1 MARGAFSNHKVRRDR
16 NSSVATRG
24 STVFAMAAEPSS
36 EVTARRP
43 LGLAPGAPELAAG
56 QDARKYTTSN
66 PVVQR
71 LFTRWA
77 TQLRGELEP
86 FAPPGTTLADIGIGE
101 GLAIERVR
109 PAGTIVVG
117 IEYRDDK
124 VRCARDLV
132 EGLRPVVA
140 DAGMLPLRDGAVP
153 LATCIEVLEHL
164 TDPEP
169 AVAELARVTQR
180 ACVVSVP
187 WEPWFRLGN
196 FARGKNFRR
205 LGNDPEHLQ
214 FFTRRRLEALLG
226 RHFVHVRVN
235 TAFPW
240 LVGVATEPR

>member
-1 MARGAFSNHKVRRDR
+1 MGPD
-16 NSSVATRG
+16 SSRAAT
-24 STVFAMAAEPSS
+24 P
-36 EVTARRP
+36 RRP
-43 LGLAPGAPELAAG
+43 LGLAPGAPEQAAG
-56 QDARKYTTSN
+56 QDARKYTTTN

-71 LFTRWA
+71 LFARWA
-77 TQLRGELEP
+77 TRLRGELESL
-86 FAPPGTTLADIGIGE
+86 APHGTTLADIGIGE
-101 GLAIERVR
+101 GLAIERIR
-109 PAGTIVVG
+109 PEGTIVVG
-117 IEYRDDK
+117 IEYREDK

-132 EGLRPVVA
+132 DGLRAVVA
-140 DAGMLPLRDGAVP
+140 DAGMLPLRDGAVH

-196 FARGKNFRR
+196 FARGKNFGR

-214 FFTRRRLEALLG
+214 FFTRGKLEALLG
-226 RHFVHVRVN
+226 RHFTSVQVK

-240 LVGVATEPR
+240 LVAVATEPRRQRT

>member
-1 MARGAFSNHKVRRDR
+1 
-16 NSSVATRG
+16 
-24 STVFAMAAEPSS
+24 MAADPSG
-36 EVTARRP
+36 EVTTRRP

-77 TQLRGELEP
+77 TRLQSELELL
-86 FAPPGTTLADIGIGE
+86 APPGTTLADIGIGE

-109 PAGTIVVG
+109 PDGTTVVG
-117 IEYRDDK
+117 IEYREDK
-124 VRCARDLV
+124 IRCARDLV
-132 EGLRPVVA
+132 SGLLAVVA
-140 DAGMLPLRDGAVP
+140 DAGMLPLHDGAVP
-153 LATCIEVLEHL
+153 LTTCIEVLEHL

-169 AVAELARVTQR
+169 AVAELARVTTH

-187 WEPWFRLGN
+187 WEPWFRAGN
-196 FARGKNFRR
+196 FARGKNFAR

-214 FFTRRRLEALLG
+214 FFTQGRLRTLLD
-226 RHFVHVRVN
+226 RHFAHVHVK

-240 LVGVATEPR
+240 LVGVATEPRRIRR